1 MSAKRIESV
10 YVRLTKEEKRSLE
23 KLAAREERTISDM
36 LRVLARRA
44 VQAMAEVSAAGRAL

>member
-1 MSAKRIESV
+1 MAAKRIESV

-44 VQAMAEVSAAGRAL
+44 VQAMAEVTT